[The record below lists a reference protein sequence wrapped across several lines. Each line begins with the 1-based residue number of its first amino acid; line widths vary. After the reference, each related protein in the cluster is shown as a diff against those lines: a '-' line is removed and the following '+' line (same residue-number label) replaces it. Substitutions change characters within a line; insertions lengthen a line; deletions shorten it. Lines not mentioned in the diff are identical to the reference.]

1 MDTSSIQNGLTT
13 AKTGIM
19 TLIKFIVDNVAVPII
34 SAGLIGLLVFLI
46 ASAVSKHHQGEDYS
60 HKVYLIIGTVI
71 VLGVVVTF
79 PTWGW
84 KMIGQ

>member
-1 MDTSSIQNGLTT
+1 MDTTAIQNGLST
-13 AKTGIM
+13 AKDNIM
-19 TLIKFIVDNVAVPII
+19 TLIKFIVDNIAVPII
-34 SAGLIGLLVFLI
+34 SAALVGLMVFLI

-79 PTWGW
+79 PAWGW

>member
-19 TLIKFIVDNVAVPII
+19 TLIKFIVDNVAIPII